1 MSRYNKDLIKFV
13 PEPTVDNPLV
23 VDDYP
28 YGFRLRTKIRY
39 WIETKKGKGQ
49 RSVSQTLNPKT
60 GRWNTPKPSTYSDI
74 MVVYIDKTNGYVQH
88 AVLSFSDGEAELKEF
103 IDAFESVLT
112 SYQRAR
118 IRVFKAIIET
128 RKHVKVTIRSEGYYT
143 YGESK
148 EKFEQWKK
156 EEEEHKK
163 QQEETKQSLR
173 GILALNL
180 RKQEELDGIRP
191 MTKEQKDLLEQIN
204 SNAPKK

>member
-1 MSRYNKDLIKFV
+1 
-13 PEPTVDNPLV
+13 
-23 VDDYP
+23 
-28 YGFRLRTKIRY
+28 
-39 WIETKKGKGQ
+39 
-49 RSVSQTLNPKT
+49 
-60 GRWNTPKPSTYSDI
+60 
-74 MVVYIDKTNGYVQH
+74 MVVMTKQTVTLHHY
-88 AVLSFSDGEAELKEF
+88 SFSHGEAELKEF
-103 IDAFESVLT
+103 LDAFESVLT
-112 SYQRAR
+112 VHQRAQ

-128 RKHVKVTIRSEGYYT
+128 RKHVKVTIRSEGFYT

-156 EEEEHKK
+156 EEEEHRK

-191 MTKEQKDLLEQIN
+191 MTKEQKDLLEHIN